1 MKPFTQYLQE
11 MNRIYEFSIKLA
23 GCDMTTEMK
32 DRLKSALETYSVE
45 SIGKYK
51 RLPIQEHADFPGH
64 GPCECNMLE
73 VAVKYPVVT
82 DQVAQLIAEKLGI
95 PKNSVIVRTRGQEEN
110 MVPMAE
116 PKKSKDGS
124 VLNNPELEAAE
135 GAQALVGQ
143 SRKDSML
150 KELETRK
157 YEFETKAPIVKSP
170 ELPQGNKSPVGSM
183 QNKIP
188 TPVKGK

>member
-11 MNRIYEFSIKLA
+11 MNHIYEFSVKLA
-23 GCDMTTEMK
+23 GCDMTAEMK
-32 DRLKSALETYSVE
+32 DRLKSALEAYSVD

-51 RLPIQEHADFPGH
+51 RLPIQEHADFPSH

-82 DQVAQLIAEKLGI
+82 DQLAQLIAEKLSI
-95 PKNSVIVRTRGQEEN
+95 PRNSVIVRTRGQEEN
-110 MVPMAE
+110 MIPMAE

-124 VLNNPELEAAE
+124 VLTNPELEAAD

-157 YEFETKAPIVKSP
+157 YEFAAKATTAKAP
-170 ELPQGNKSPVGSM
+170 EMPQGNKSPVGSTH
-183 QNKIP
+183 NKIP

>member
-11 MNRIYEFSIKLA
+11 MNHIYEFSVKLA

-32 DRLKSALETYSVE
+32 DRLKSALEAYSVD

-51 RLPIQEHADFPGH
+51 RLPIQEHADFPSH

-73 VAVKYPVVT
+73 VAVKYPAVT
-82 DQVAQLIAEKLGI
+82 DQLAQLIAEKLSI
-95 PKNSVIVRTRGQEEN
+95 PRNSVIVRTRGQEEN
-110 MVPMAE
+110 MIPMAE

-124 VLNNPELEAAE
+124 VLTNPELEAAD

-157 YEFETKAPIVKSP
+157 YEFAAKAATAKSP
-170 ELPQGNKSPVGSM
+170 EMPPGNKSPVGST

>member
-11 MNRIYEFSIKLA
+11 MNHVYEFNVKLA

-32 DRLKSALETYSVE
+32 DRLKSALEAYSVE

-82 DQVAQLIAEKLGI
+82 DQMAQIIAEKLGI
-95 PKNSVIVRTRGQEEN
+95 PRNSVIVRTRGQEEN
-110 MVPMAE
+110 MMPVAE

-124 VLNNPELEAAE
+124 VLNNPELEAAD

-157 YEFETKAPIVKSP
+157 YEFAAKATIAKSP
-170 ELPQGNKSPVGSM
+170 ELPQGSKSPVGST

>member
-11 MNRIYEFSIKLA
+11 MNHIYEFSVKLA
-23 GCDMTTEMK
+23 GCDMTAEMK
-32 DRLKSALETYSVE
+32 DRLKSALEAYSVD

-51 RLPIQEHADFPGH
+51 RLPIQEHADFPSH

-73 VAVKYPVVT
+73 VAVKYPAVT
-82 DQVAQLIAEKLGI
+82 DQLAQLIAEKLGI
-95 PKNSVIVRTRGQEEN
+95 PRNSVIVRTRGQEEN
-110 MVPMAE
+110 MIPMAE

-124 VLNNPELEAAE
+124 VLTNPELEAAD

-157 YEFETKAPIVKSP
+157 YEFAAKATATKTPDM
-170 ELPQGNKSPVGSM
+170 PQGNMSPVGSK

-188 TPVKGK
+188 TPLKGK

>member
-11 MNRIYEFSIKLA
+11 MNRIYEFSVKLA

-32 DRLKSALETYSVE
+32 DRLKSALEVYSVE

-51 RLPIQEHADFPGH
+51 RLPIQEHADFPGL
-64 GPCECNMLE
+64 GPCECNILE
-73 VAVKYPVVT
+73 VSVKYPVVT
-82 DQVAQLIAEKLGI
+82 DQVAQIIAEKLGI
-95 PKNSVIVRTRGQEEN
+95 ARHNVIVRTKGQEEN
-110 MVPMAE
+110 MMPVVE

-157 YEFETKAPIVKSP
+157 YEFETKAPVAKSP
-170 ELPQGNKSPVGSM
+170 ELPQGNKSPVGSS

-188 TPVKGK
+188 TSVKGK

>member
-11 MNRIYEFSIKLA
+11 MNHVYEFNVKLA
-23 GCDMTTEMK
+23 GCDMTAEMK
-32 DRLKSALETYSVE
+32 NRLKSALEAYSVE

-82 DQVAQLIAEKLGI
+82 DQMAQIIAEKLGI
-95 PKNSVIVRTRGQEEN
+95 PRNSVIVRTRGQEEN
-110 MVPMAE
+110 MMPVAE

>member
-1 MKPFTQYLQE
+1 
-11 MNRIYEFSIKLA
+11 
-23 GCDMTTEMK
+23 
-32 DRLKSALETYSVE
+32 
-45 SIGKYK
+45 
-51 RLPIQEHADFPGH
+51 
-64 GPCECNMLE
+64 MLE

-110 MVPMAE
+110 MAPVAE

-124 VLNNPELEAAE
+124 VLTNPELEAAE

-157 YEFETKAPIVKSP
+157 YEFDANVPAVKSP
-170 ELPQGNKSPVGSM
+170 ELPQGKTSPVGST

>member
-32 DRLKSALETYSVE
+32 DRLKSALEVYSVE

-51 RLPIQEHADFPGH
+51 RLPIQEHADFPGQ

-73 VAVKYPVVT
+73 VSVKYPVVT

-95 PKNSVIVRTRGQEEN
+95 PRRSVIVRTKGQEEN
-110 MVPMAE
+110 MAPVAE

-157 YEFETKAPIVKSP
+157 YEFETAAPIAKSP
-170 ELPQGNKSPVGSM
+170 ELPQGNKSPVGST

-188 TPVKGK
+188 TSVKGK

>member
-11 MNRIYEFSIKLA
+11 MNRIYEFNVKLA
-23 GCDMTTEMK
+23 GCDMTSEMK
-32 DRLKSALETYSVE
+32 ERLKSALDIYSVE

-51 RLPIQEHADFPGH
+51 RLPIQEHADFPGQ

-82 DQVAQLIAEKLGI
+82 DQMAQLIAEKLGI
-95 PKNSVIVRTRGQEEN
+95 PRRSVLVRTKGQEEN
-110 MVPMAE
+110 AAPVAE

-124 VLNNPELEAAE
+124 VLNNPELESAD

-143 SRKDSML
+143 ARKESML

-157 YEFETKAPIVKSP
+157 YEFETKAPVAKSP
-170 ELPQGNKSPVGSM
+170 ELPQGNKSPVGST

-188 TPVKGK
+188 TSVKGK

>member
-1 MKPFTQYLQE
+1 
-11 MNRIYEFSIKLA
+11 
-23 GCDMTTEMK
+23 
-32 DRLKSALETYSVE
+32 
-45 SIGKYK
+45 
-51 RLPIQEHADFPGH
+51 
-64 GPCECNMLE
+64 
-73 VAVKYPVVT
+73 VT
-82 DQVAQLIAEKLGI
+82 DQFAQIIAEKLSI
-95 PKNSVIVRTRGQEEN
+95 PRNSVIVRTRGQEEN
-110 MVPMAE
+110 MVPTAE

-124 VLNNPELEAAE
+124 VLTNPELEAAD

-157 YEFETKAPIVKSP
+157 YEFAAKATTAKAPEMP
-170 ELPQGNKSPVGSM
+170 PGNKSPVGST

>member
-1 MKPFTQYLQE
+1 
-11 MNRIYEFSIKLA
+11 MNHVYEFNVKLA

-32 DRLKSALETYSVE
+32 DRWKSALEAYSVE

-51 RLPIQEHADFPGH
+51 RLPIQEHADFPSH

-82 DQVAQLIAEKLGI
+82 DQLAQIIAEKLGI
-95 PKNSVIVRTRGQEEN
+95 ARNSVIVRTRGQEEN
-110 MVPMAE
+110 MVPTAE

-124 VLNNPELEAAE
+124 VLTNPELEAAD

-157 YEFETKAPIVKSP
+157 YEFAAKADTAKAPDMP
-170 ELPQGNKSPVGSM
+170 PGNKSPVGST